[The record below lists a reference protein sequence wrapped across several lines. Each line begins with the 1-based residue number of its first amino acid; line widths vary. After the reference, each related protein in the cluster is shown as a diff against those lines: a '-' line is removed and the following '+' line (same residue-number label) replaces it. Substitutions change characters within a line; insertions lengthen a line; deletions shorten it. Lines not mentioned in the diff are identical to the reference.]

1 MKNNQGFVKKR
12 LAQYVA
18 ASLIAGVSTPA
29 LANDFTINNGQL
41 TISNGTFSQTVN
53 VESNGILESINN
65 VPASNSFGIPNFS
78 FDLVNSASSA
88 SNGTYTFKVGV
99 AISSDTNAN
108 RRFEAYL
115 GNLTLNVN
123 GSTVTGTIPGGQDL
137 IVIARDG
144 AVNATAVVSNNSSA
158 NGPVTISGGSVT
170 FSGTNLVNRLTSANA
185 AFQTILNAFDAGGQ
199 YTFRVIIEQTS
210 GSPTT
215 RFGRVV
221 NSQFTAFPRVQTTCS
236 AAPSSQLGGDD
247 GVFRLLG
254 TVNNQSYEIE
264 NQFSLAYAVQGKFGV
279 GQSASTGALSTF
291 TETCVVD
298 TGGSGGGGSSGGG
311 STGGGGTGGGTNQ
324 PVNPVN
330 PEDITNLGNTVTQV
344 TTTVDNEISTGNV
357 SQSTVTTVTQTTSN
371 ANNQVTTVLNA
382 FNNPGTTV
390 NTDNA
395 LNALST
401 ASNAVSTSGKA
412 AANTNAD
419 TTQLV
424 AQTKTLIT
432 GTTDVMRQLTL
443 KAVQDATQS
452 VLSSVQKTLVAS
464 TFKNV
469 VSGSAQI
476 TTKLT
481 NPDDLSDIN
490 RSLNNFSKD
499 LIRLQTPVDNDTVT
513 TLSNASR
520 DILKKD
526 FELKFGA
533 IVTDQN
539 IVQQF
544 NSGNSQVY
552 KSTLTLAGL
561 PQTSFPTDS
570 ESRQNI
576 QNFGGSGFQITDDT
590 VRSIASL
597 KSNSSDFT
605 RTQRT
610 LPSGQFVT
618 ASNDFIGFAQIFGT
632 GSFNP
637 GNLSRSGGISAL
649 SSSTQTPG
657 VDFVEADNSATI
669 KFATETY
676 LATTLSVKS
685 IPAGANDSVTFTD
698 DGRALVIRS
707 TGAAFEL
714 APAAINTVSFVAG
727 IEALNFPLTT
737 RGDDGTFS
745 LELAGGQR
753 FSGTFGFENHFG
765 INRTTCGQVTFAEP
779 TVEVNRPEY
788 AFVMNCANGASQR
801 ILPYVYEANF
811 YSSLT
816 AANLDVTTDRNTGFV
831 TVTGVGTFKPSFFVN
846 TSTAAEAAYRTAN
859 QDANGIA
866 FQAMDVNAD
875 GKMDYKVIS
884 AAGTQVL
891 YSAN

>member
-1 MKNNQGFVKKR
+1 
-12 LAQYVA
+12 
-18 ASLIAGVSTPA
+18 
-29 LANDFTINNGQL
+29 
-41 TISNGTFSQTVN
+41 
-53 VESNGILESINN
+53 
-65 VPASNSFGIPNFS
+65 
-78 FDLVNSASSA
+78 
-88 SNGTYTFKVGV
+88 
-99 AISSDTNAN
+99 

-570 ESRQNI
+570 ESRQ
-576 QNFGGSGFQITDDT
+576 
-590 VRSIASL
+590 
-597 KSNSSDFT
+597 
-605 RTQRT
+605 
-610 LPSGQFVT
+610 
-618 ASNDFIGFAQIFGT
+618 
-632 GSFNP
+632 
-637 GNLSRSGGISAL
+637 
-649 SSSTQTPG
+649 
-657 VDFVEADNSATI
+657 
-669 KFATETY
+669 
-676 LATTLSVKS
+676 
-685 IPAGANDSVTFTD
+685 
-698 DGRALVIRS
+698 
-707 TGAAFEL
+707 
-714 APAAINTVSFVAG
+714 
-727 IEALNFPLTT
+727 
-737 RGDDGTFS
+737 
-745 LELAGGQR
+745 
-753 FSGTFGFENHFG
+753 
-765 INRTTCGQVTFAEP
+765 
-779 TVEVNRPEY
+779 
-788 AFVMNCANGASQR
+788 
-801 ILPYVYEANF
+801 
-811 YSSLT
+811 
-816 AANLDVTTDRNTGFV
+816 
-831 TVTGVGTFKPSFFVN
+831 
-846 TSTAAEAAYRTAN
+846 
-859 QDANGIA
+859 
-866 FQAMDVNAD
+866 
-875 GKMDYKVIS
+875 
-884 AAGTQVL
+884 
-891 YSAN
+891 